1 MIDAQFYKGSLQPI
15 LLKLLND
22 NGKMYGYE
30 IIQKIKALSN
40 NEFEIK
46 EGALYPILHKLEAEN
61 LVDVEAVKIDGRI
74 RKYYR
79 LTEFGEK
86 ETVNRLNSL
95 KDTIQQIQNLIDPKL
110 I

>member
-30 IIQKIKALSN
+30 IIQKIKLLSN

-46 EGALYPILHKLEAEN
+46 EGALYPILHKLESEN
-61 LVDVEAVKIDGRI
+61 IVEVEAVKIDGRI

-86 ETVNRLNSL
+86 ETVSRLNSL
-95 KDTIQQIQNLIDPKL
+95 KETIHQIQNLIDPKL

>member
-30 IIQKIKALSN
+30 IIQKIKVLSN
-40 NEFEIK
+40 NKFEIK

-61 LVDVEAVKIDGRI
+61 IVQVEAIKIDGRV
-74 RKYYR
+74 RKYYK

-95 KDTIQQIQNLIDPKL
+95 KDTIQEIQNLIDPKL

>member
-86 ETVNRLNSL
+86 ETVNRINSL